1 MHALPSRRH
10 AVKAAIVL
18 AAALVAMPLATAA
31 ASPLAGVSDE
41 ETSIRSGDIRE
52 FHRGNGDV
60 MFVRDRENK
69 WYRVALNAGCLGND
83 WAGDKVAFRT
93 RDVSGEINTF
103 TEVRFLEQGRA
114 CNIDSIRRSVAPPQ
128 VDSKSPIT
136 LD

>member
-1 MHALPSRRH
+1 M
-10 AVKAAIVL
+10 KAAFMF
-18 AAALVAMPLATAA
+18 AAATLLAVPIAA
-31 ASPLAGVSDE
+31 ADTPPLAGVADQ
-41 ETSIRSGDIRE
+41 ETRIRSGEIQE

-60 MFVRDRENK
+60 IFVRDRENK

-83 WAGDKVAFRT
+83 WAGENIVFRA
-93 RDVSGEINTF
+93 RDVSGEINKL
-103 TEVRFLEQGRA
+103 TEVRFPEQARG

>member
-1 MHALPSRRH
+1 MRTSL
-10 AVKAAIVL
+10 VL
-18 AAALVAMPLATAA
+18 ASVLLAAPVAA
-31 ASPLAGVSDE
+31 AEVPKLAGVSDQ
-41 ETSIRSGDIRE
+41 ETRIRSGEIRE

-69 WYRVALNAGCLGND
+69 WYRVALNKGCLSSGWSSENI
-83 WAGDKVAFRT
+83 AFRP
-93 RDVSGEINTF
+93 RDNSGEINQL
-103 TEVRFLEQGRA
+103 TEVRFLEHGRN